1 MFESF
6 VSLADTQAVD
16 LSTLIGTFTNDVS
29 TQFMAAAPGVI
40 TAGAGIAV
48 VLWGVP
54 KLICFFKSSA
64 H

>member
-29 TQFMAAAPGVI
+29 TQFMA
-40 TAGAGIAV
+40 GASS
-48 VLWGVP
+48 LPVP
-54 KLICFFKSSA
+54 VSP
-64 H
+64 